1 MVYYGTCIKEIIM
14 IHQAG
19 AEYYIEM
26 TKSADSSVFWV
37 ACNYGENF
45 IWEFDMTDGS
55 DYERVKY
62 NIMYNIFEC
71 KTMSELLYYLSE
83 VFEECFDARRIHD

>member
-1 MVYYGTCIKEIIM
+1 M
-14 IHQAG
+14 IHQTDT
-19 AEYYIEM
+19 EYYIEM

-45 IWEFDMTDGS
+45 IWEFDMIDGS

-62 NIMYNIFEC
+62 NIMYTI
-71 KTMSELLYYLSE
+71 L
-83 VFEECFDARRIHD
+83 